1 MPNSKTVLS
10 DHPEPN
16 KGQAKSEILGE
27 ARKEKKWRERGRKK
41 NGVGVEGHEKKKERG
56 RGRFNIIPVHTWSK
70 LPDLSKDNSQ
80 RRQTH

>member
-1 MPNSKTVLS
+1 MCLTLKQFCLTTQNPTKDKLNLK
-10 DHPEPN
+10 
-16 KGQAKSEILGE
+16 ILGE
-27 ARKEKKWRERGRKK
+27 ARWRER
-41 NGVGVEGHEKKKERG
+41 EGEEKMGWEWRDMRKKKERG